1 MKSAEEMDSFNYV
14 SKDLGISISTIVQH
28 LYEQD
33 LAGNIKKLPAMKKDV
48 YFEVLIIRLEKSLSE
63 KIIDEIN
70 AEIAFK
76 IERLNEL
83 KELFNCSNPT
93 ERITELLS

>member
-1 MKSAEEMDSFNYV
+1 
-14 SKDLGISISTIVQH
+14 
-28 LYEQD
+28 
-33 LAGNIKKLPAMKKDV
+33 
-48 YFEVLIIRLEKSLSE
+48 LIIELEKSLSE

-93 ERITELLS
+93 ERISELLS